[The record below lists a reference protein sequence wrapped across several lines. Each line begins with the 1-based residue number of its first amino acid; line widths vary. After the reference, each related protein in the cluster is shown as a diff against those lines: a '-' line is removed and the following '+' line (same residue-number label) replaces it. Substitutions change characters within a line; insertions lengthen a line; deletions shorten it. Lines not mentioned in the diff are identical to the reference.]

1 MIDKLRKQA
10 KLLEKQDSKYQII
23 EKILENDK
31 CFLEMDIDASYSILK
46 DLNILPSD
54 IDNVYL
60 SLTTKDM
67 YEK

>member
-31 CFLEMDIDASYSILK
+31 CFLEMDIDTSYSILK